1 LKCDLYAPDFSN
13 ESLDALGVAEG
24 IGKVS
29 LRVHQT
35 LDAFSKQKVCGRVQG
50 ISEHHI
56 ERVELLAPV
65 NVLDEDLDVLLKD
78 IDIAQTIL
86 DKLRPN

>member
-35 LDAFSKQKVCGRVQG
+35 LDTFSKQKVCSRVQG

-56 ERVELLAPV
+56 EGVELLAPV
-65 NVLDEDLDVLLKD
+65 NVLDENLDVLLKD
-78 IDIAQTIL
+78 INIAQTIL